1 MPHKSGRGWLRCGG
15 WERESIAPVAFCYVG
30 DWFQPPAAAGSPPAH
45 CRRWG
50 DTDTSTEKPAEQST
64 AAAVART
71 KPRRLLQRLAI
82 MCTRNV
88 NKMSPLLSCKK
99 PPGSLRWPGRRGG
112 GRRRAAVRS
121 PTLSTL
127 RLQAAPVEFQTLT
140 AAHVYQLHSIYSTVT
155 STQRQLYHRWEQ
167 ALRWPWRNQ

>member
-1 MPHKSGRGWLRCGG
+1 MLGTGSSRPQQPGHHPHTHGTG
-15 WERESIAPVAFCYVG
+15 E
-30 DWFQPPAAAGSPPAH
+30 
-45 CRRWG
+45 
-50 DTDTSTEKPAEQST
+50 T
-64 AAAVART
+64 RT
-71 KPRRLLQRLAI
+71 HPRRNLRSRAEHSCRGSHETLETAPETGNNVHTQCKQNVAPIILQKAARLPTLAG
-82 MCTRNV
+82 
-88 NKMSPLLSCKK
+88 PA
-99 PPGSLRWPGRRGG
+99 
-112 GRRRAAVRS
+112 RRRAAVRS

>member
-1 MPHKSGRGWLRCGG
+1 MVAGRA
-15 WERESIAPVAFCYVG
+15 ESIAPVAFCYVG

-50 DTDTSTEKPAEQST
+50 DTDTSTEKPAEQCCCRGSHETPET
-64 AAAVART
+64 APETGNNVHTQCKQNVAPIILQKAA
-71 KPRRLLQRLAI
+71 RLPTLAG
-82 MCTRNV
+82 
-88 NKMSPLLSCKK
+88 PA
-99 PPGSLRWPGRRGG
+99 
-112 GRRRAAVRS
+112 RRRAAVRS

-155 STQRQLYHRWEQ
+155 STQQQLYHRWEQ

>member
-1 MPHKSGRGWLRCGG
+1 MWWL
-15 WERESIAPVAFCYVG
+15 ERESSAPVAFCYVG

-50 DTDTSTEKPAEQST
+50 DTDTISEETCRAEHSCRGSHETLETAPETGNNVHTQCKQNVAPIILQKAARLPTLAGPA
-64 AAAVART
+64 
-71 KPRRLLQRLAI
+71 
-82 MCTRNV
+82 
-88 NKMSPLLSCKK
+88 
-99 PPGSLRWPGRRGG
+99 
-112 GRRRAAVRS
+112 RRRAAVRS

-155 STQRQLYHRWEQ
+155 STLRQLYHRWEQ

>member
-15 WERESIAPVAFCYVG
+15 WESGEHCTCSILLCWGLV
-30 DWFQPPAAAGSPPAH
+30 PAASSSRVTTRTLPPLGRHGHIHGETCRADHSCCRGSHETPETAPETGNNVHTQCKQNVAPIILQKAARLPTLAGPA
-45 CRRWG
+45 
-50 DTDTSTEKPAEQST
+50 
-64 AAAVART
+64 
-71 KPRRLLQRLAI
+71 
-82 MCTRNV
+82 
-88 NKMSPLLSCKK
+88 
-99 PPGSLRWPGRRGG
+99 
-112 GRRRAAVRS
+112 RRRAAVRS